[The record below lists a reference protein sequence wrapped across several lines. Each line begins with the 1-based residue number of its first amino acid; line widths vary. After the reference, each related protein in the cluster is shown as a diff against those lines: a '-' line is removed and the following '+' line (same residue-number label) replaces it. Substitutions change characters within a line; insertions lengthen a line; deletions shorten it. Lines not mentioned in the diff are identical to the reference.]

1 MDYLYKINN
10 NNGITIKQFVSDL
23 EGYETLEDLTKT
35 SGTGKRRIRYPEFGS
50 LGLLFLK
57 FFKNHVSGQIYLL
70 ENRKNSYFYSL
81 SFEEKKRFLES
92 IKHLNVPLF
101 VICGH
106 KPLKRDVSLFR
117 EYNFPLYYTRD
128 KRKDARDK
136 IERYLNF
143 IFAKKISIHG
153 VLMDVFGIGI
163 LIRGKSGIGK
173 SELAIDLLEKRHR
186 LVADDLVIVHRN
198 GEFITGYGL
207 NNSPFAFHIEARGV
221 GLINIKNL
229 FGVEAIRVK
238 KRVEIIIDLVSGDK
252 IDNANFDRIR
262 VKPQFENLLDLEIPK
277 YTIPVTYSKN
287 LANLI
292 EVVALTHIAT
302 IMGQGAVDAI
312 NENINKSQ
320 KKQVI
325 DKYFFI
331 ADDE

>member
-1 MDYLYKINN
+1 MDYTYKINN
-10 NNGITIKQFVSDL
+10 NNGVTIKQFIADL
-23 EGYETLEDLTKT
+23 QGYETLEDLTMLK
-35 SGTGKRRIRYPEFGS
+35 GVGKRRIKFPEFGS

-70 ENRKNSYFYSL
+70 ENRKTSYFYSMTY
-81 SFEEKKRFLES
+81 EDKKSFLES
-92 IKHLNVPLF
+92 IKYLKIPLF
-101 VICGH
+101 IVCGH
-106 KPLKRDVSLFR
+106 KPLKRDIALFR
-117 EYNFPLYYTRD
+117 EYNSPLYFTKD

-143 IFAKKISIHG
+143 IFSKKVSIHG

-186 LVADDLVIVHRN
+186 LVADDLVIVHKN

-221 GLINIKNL
+221 GLINVKNL
-229 FGVEAIRVK
+229 FGVESIRVK
-238 KRVEIIIDLVSGDK
+238 KRVEIIVDLVSGDK
-252 IDNANFDRIR
+252 IDNSNFDRIR
-262 VKPQFENLLDLEIPK
+262 VKPQFENILGIELQK

-292 EVVALTHIAT
+292 EVIALTHIAN
-302 IMGQGAVDAI
+302 IMGQGTMDTLNKDIVK
-312 NENINKSQ
+312 NE